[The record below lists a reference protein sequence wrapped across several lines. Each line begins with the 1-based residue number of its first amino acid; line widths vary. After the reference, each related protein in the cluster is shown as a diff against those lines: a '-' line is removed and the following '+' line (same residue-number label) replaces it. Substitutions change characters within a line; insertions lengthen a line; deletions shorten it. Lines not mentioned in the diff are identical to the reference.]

1 MSSEL
6 AADPDVEPGQRN
18 GVAESSAELRD
29 YCVLVARRY
38 GAAQAAEDV
47 AQDAMVAYLAAKGV
61 VRPHAWLRTV
71 VRRLV
76 AQGFRDP
83 HPFVSLEHVAG
94 DATGPPAELV
104 DHEVLLRQVLR
115 GLSPRDR
122 RVLELKLRGY
132 SYREMAG
139 RLGCRTHAVGTLVNR
154 AFVRGRRVAHR

>member
-6 AADPDVEPGQRN
+6 AADPDVEPEQRS
-18 GVAESSAELRD
+18 GIAESSAELRD
-29 YCVLVARRY
+29 YCVLVARQY

-61 VRPHAWLRTV
+61 TQPRAWLRTV

-76 AQGFRDP
+76 SQRFRDP

-94 DATGPPAELV
+94 DATGPSV
-104 DHEVLLRQVLR
+104 DHEVLLRQVFR

-122 RVLELKLRGY
+122 RILELKLRGY

-139 RLGCRTHAVGTLVNR
+139 QLGCRTHAVGTLVNR

>member
-6 AADPDVEPGQRN
+6 A
-18 GVAESSAELRD
+18 AELRD
-29 YCVLVARRY
+29 YCVSVARRF

-61 VRPHAWLRTV
+61 ARPRAWLRTV

-76 AQGFRDP
+76 SQRFRDP
-83 HPFVSLEHVAG
+83 HPFVSLEQVAG
-94 DATGPPAELV
+94 DAADPPVEPV
-104 DHEVLLRQVLR
+104 DREIFLRQVLR

-122 RVLELKLRGY
+122 RILELKLRGY

-139 RLGCRTHAVGTLVNR
+139 RLGCGTHAVGTLVNR
-154 AFVRGRRVAHR
+154 AFARGRRVAHV